1 MTDTSGS
8 LGVLELDGRQG
19 FLRRSENGWD
29 PHRNDIRVDE
39 RTVRDLGLR
48 PGDELTGEVMPA
60 SKGRPPLLRK
70 VATVN
75 GKPADQARRRPEFT
89 RLTAIHPNRIMKL
102 EGAETPGL
110 KGDTMT
116 GRLIDL
122 IAPLGFGQRALVV
135 APAKAGKTTVLQ
147 TIAVGIAK
155 NHPESQLFILLVDER
170 PEEVSEME
178 MIGVGEVVAS
188 SFDHPPERHVAVAEL
203 VIERARRRVEEGGDA
218 VIILDSITRLARAW
232 NTVERGTGRTLSGG
246 LDAQS
251 LESPK
256 RLLGSA
262 RQVDPNRGGGSLT
275 IIATALIDTGSKM
288 DQVIFEEFK
297 GTGNS
302 ELVLSRE
309 LAERRIYPAVDLR
322 ASSTR
327 REELLLDPRTLA
339 AIHQLR
345 AGFAVLQP
353 ADAMQRMIV
362 EMKRYPTNEEF
373 ISSFARTAARS

>member
-1 MTDTSGS
+1 VT
-8 LGVLELDGRQG
+8 L
-19 FLRRSENGWD
+19 
-29 PHRNDIRVDE
+29 
-39 RTVRDLGLR
+39 
-48 PGDELTGEVMPA
+48 
-60 SKGRPPLLRK
+60 
-70 VATVN
+70 VN
-75 GKPADQARRRPEFT
+75 GAPVEQARQRPEFT
-89 RLTAIHPNRIMKL
+89 RLTAVHPTRVLQL

-110 KGDTMT
+110 RGDTIT

-147 TIAVGIAK
+147 TIAAGVAR
-155 NHPESQLFILLVDER
+155 NHPETQLFILLVDER
-170 PEEVSEME
+170 PEEVGEME

-188 SFDHPPERHVAVAEL
+188 SFDHPAERHVAVAEL

-246 LDAQS
+246 LDAQA
-251 LESPK
+251 LENPK

-262 RQVDPNRGGGSLT
+262 RQVDPSRDGGSLT

-309 LAERRIYPAVDLR
+309 LAERRIYPAIDLR
-322 ASSTR
+322 ASGTR
-327 REELLLDPRTLA
+327 REELLLAPDALEAVR
-339 AIHQLR
+339 QLR
-345 AGFAVLQP
+345 AGFAALTP
-353 ADAMQRMIV
+353 ADAMQRMIT
-362 EMKRYPTNEEF
+362 ELKRYKTNEEF
-373 ISSFARTAARS
+373 IRSFARTPARS